1 MDHPNIV
8 KFLGV
13 YFITNTP
20 TSNLPMLVMEC
31 LPILL
36 SEFLQGTKSISNH
49 TKYSIS
55 FGISLGLQY
64 LHSQTPPIVHRDLTS
79 KNILLTSNNIAKVA
93 DFGVSRIFKPE
104 PNKQHVSMTPTPGN
118 VCHMPPESLSLSTPY
133 RQSPDHFDKLDI
145 FSFGN
150 VVLNIFTQ
158 EFPVPL
164 SQYNEDGTPSSK
176 TEVDRR
182 QPLIDKITCPE
193 LKKLIKECLSNK
205 QEMRPSTR
213 DVVRFFKHALVNPV
227 VSAMLSDKVQSLN
240 NAANVLQSM
249 PSMQALIAFVEQ
261 LHDRDINDG
270 LLNAIEKSAHTYIQ
284 QKHTL
289 DERTLQEYV
298 EESQYVKAFSVL
310 IMWMQSEL
318 DILQQF
324 IKSAKDEGTLY
335 MYNAYIFIYIAI
347 GISIF
352 NTNEEFM
359 TIIEKTSVAYT
370 ICFNIEN
377 SQEIIMKKISCFIND
392 YNINS
397 LNEVEDEKN
406 RATNKLK
413 KQTENYIR
421 FALANK
427 TVTTNS
433 TAICTKCT
441 IDEQLC
447 NIQLYT
453 KSTNQF
459 TPVTLPSKPLKPRVK
474 NTTST
479 SITLSL
485 EVPEPD
491 DDDDDDGIVTVNIS
505 YLTAE
510 TESHTSTH
518 AQWETQK
525 ASIGKDTCTVTVSNL
540 KPKTSYLFK
549 IAFQYHYGKSE
560 DSDISEPIT
569 TMLGSPGKPEIC
581 RNGKNSVKVEWTEPE
596 LCGSMVDYYI
606 VNYTTEGDQKTI
618 KTAKT
623 SVILSGLSAGCV
635 YSCNIRGSGKSG
647 AFEVSESRLFQLD
660 SKEIG
665 NYKYMYIQCKLM
677 CPCNCAT

>member
-36 SEFLQGTKSISNH
+36 SEFLEGTRDISNH

-118 VCHMPPESLSLSTPY
+118 VCHMPPESLSPSTSY
-133 RQSPDHFDKLDI
+133 KQSPDHFDKLDI

-164 SQYNEDGTPSSK
+164 PQYEDGMPSSK
-176 TEVDRR
+176 TEVERR

-193 LKKLIKECLSNK
+193 LKKLIKGCLNNK

-240 NAANVLQSM
+240 NAANILQNM
-249 PSMQALIAFVEQ
+249 PSMQALITFIEQ
-261 LHDRDINDG
+261 LHNRGINDS

-310 IMWMQSEL
+310 IIWMQSEL

-324 IKSAKDEGTLY
+324 IKRAKDEGTLY
-335 MYNAYIFIYIAI
+335 MYNAYIILIFIYITRY
-347 GISIF
+347 F
-352 NTNEEFM
+352 NF
-359 TIIEKTSVAYT
+359 
-370 ICFNIEN
+370 
-377 SQEIIMKKISCFIND
+377 
-392 YNINS
+392 
-397 LNEVEDEKN
+397 
-406 RATNKLK
+406 
-413 KQTENYIR
+413 
-421 FALANK
+421 
-427 TVTTNS
+427 
-433 TAICTKCT
+433 
-441 IDEQLC
+441 
-447 NIQLYT
+447 
-453 KSTNQF
+453 
-459 TPVTLPSKPLKPRVK
+459 
-474 NTTST
+474 
-479 SITLSL
+479 
-485 EVPEPD
+485 
-491 DDDDDDGIVTVNIS
+491 
-505 YLTAE
+505 
-510 TESHTSTH
+510 
-518 AQWETQK
+518 
-525 ASIGKDTCTVTVSNL
+525 
-540 KPKTSYLFK
+540 
-549 IAFQYHYGKSE
+549 
-560 DSDISEPIT
+560 
-569 TMLGSPGKPEIC
+569 
-581 RNGKNSVKVEWTEPE
+581 
-596 LCGSMVDYYI
+596 
-606 VNYTTEGDQKTI
+606 
-618 KTAKT
+618 
-623 SVILSGLSAGCV
+623 
-635 YSCNIRGSGKSG
+635 
-647 AFEVSESRLFQLD
+647 
-660 SKEIG
+660 
-665 NYKYMYIQCKLM
+665 
-677 CPCNCAT
+677 